1 MGERISKLFLVT
13 FLVNGAFSST
23 GYCAGPGDGPPTAAG
38 SQVVGGA
45 GPSVQALAANLRE
58 LLIQELPDPLFE
70 EQKNWGHTASVANG
84 LKLRGKGLQIH
95 PEVMREEK
103 NHGTWRKIRVSA
115 VDLPKTL
122 TFDIRDVRKFDEGRT
137 QFKVA
142 ISLEARMDGTQQN
155 WSNGIKLYDGSLRA
169 RFRVKLGLVCEMT
182 TRIEPKGWLVPDIV
196 FRMRV
201 TEARA
206 DYDHFVTEHIAG
218 LGGDAAKVLGE
229 ALQKILRPALEKKLL
244 SKASNAI
251 VKAADTKEV
260 RLSLGSL
267 VK

>member
-1 MGERISKLFLVT
+1 MVKRISKVLLAT
-13 FLVNGAFSST
+13 FVVCGAIASAC
-23 GYCAGPGDGPPTAAG
+23 YAAGPSDGAPTAA
-38 SQVVGGA
+38 SSPATAGA
-45 GPSVQALAANLRE
+45 GPSVKELAASLRE

-70 EQKNWGHTASVANG
+70 EQKNWGHTASVPKG
-84 LKLRGKGLQIH
+84 LKLKGKGLQIH
-95 PEVMREEK
+95 SEVTKEQK

-115 VDLPKTL
+115 VDAPKTL
-122 TFDIRDVRKFDEGRT
+122 TFDIHDVRKLDQGRT
-137 QFKVA
+137 QFDVA
-142 ISLEARMDGTQQN
+142 INLDAHMDGTQQN

-169 RFRVKLGLVCEMT
+169 RFRVKLALLCEMT

-196 FRMRV
+196 FRLRV
-201 TEARA
+201 TEAKA
-206 DYDHFVTEHIAG
+206 DYDHFVTEHVAG

-244 SKASNAI
+244 PKASSAI

-260 RLSLGSL
+260 RISLGSL